1 MKDIKLYDIKD
12 RYLILLSKTI
22 HSFNNST
29 QDFSINSHI
38 LENDEIT

>member
-22 HSFNNST
+22 HSFNST
-29 QDFSINSHI
+29 QDFSIKSHI
-38 LENDEIT
+38 LENDETT